1 MADIVRKRGGGPNEL
16 TGMRSGQNVADR
28 DLADMLSQIQHNIE
42 VLAGRLETLERMV
55 AMQDEPEFVERPQ
68 EVIQQTTEESTDV
81 TWNVLDKLV
90 RQTTKYAK
98 AATGQEIRYAAVYE
112 KATKAALDAIPEA
125 KIIPSSFGRVGEGD
139 WYVWNAYSHQWVP
152 LMRIRAYGNFPPI
165 PTQPTIIWCKGA
177 LWGAN
182 AGATYWDPISD
193 FTTATGEPRT

>member
-1 MADIVRKRGGGPNEL
+1 MADIVRKRGGGPDDL

-81 TWNVLDKLV
+81 TWNVIDKLV

-98 AATGQEIRYAAVYE
+98 AATGQEIRYVAEFEVGSVS
-112 KATKAALDAIPEA
+112 ALNAIPAA
-125 KIIPSSFGRVGEGD
+125 KIKSGDLARIVYPAVAPYLGRLYERRS
-139 WYVWNAYSHQWVP
+139 NAWHG
-152 LMRIRAYGNFPPI
+152 LNFI
-165 PTQPTIIWCKGA
+165 
-177 LWGAN
+177 
-182 AGATYWDPISD
+182 
-193 FTTATGEPRT
+193 E